1 MPDELGTIYVLTNAV
16 MPGLVKIGITNGTV
30 EDRVK
35 ELSGASGIPVAFEC
49 HFAAKVTN
57 YAGKEQMLF
66 QIFSEQR
73 VNPKREFFRVAP
85 EKVVLAIRMGEFT
98 DVTPGKVSTGEVEED
113 QAHDK
118 AVQSSI
124 KRRSAIRLE
133 AIGIMPGTVLTFSR
147 DPNIHATVVL
157 GNKVNYEG
165 QVISLS
171 AAAVAALHKQGS
183 TTPAASGSDYWTIDN
198 ETLDE
203 IRIKRE
209 AELESQDDD

>member
-1 MPDELGTIYVLTNAV
+1 M
-16 MPGLVKIGITNGTV
+16 
-30 EDRVK
+30 R
-35 ELSGASGIPVAFEC
+35 LSGDSGVPVAFEC
-49 HFAAKVTN
+49 HFATN
-57 YAGKEQMLF
+57 VPNHTEKEKMLF

-98 DVTPGKVSTGEVEED
+98 DVTPGKVSIGAAEED
-113 QAHDK
+113 QAHEK

-124 KRRSAIRLE
+124 KKRSAIRLE
-133 AIGIMPGTVLTFSR
+133 AIGVMPGTVLTFSR
-147 DPNIHATVVL
+147 DPNVHATVVE

-165 QVISLS
+165 QLMSLS
-171 AAAVAALHKQGS
+171 AAALAALHKQGS

-203 IRIKRE
+203 IRIKH
-209 AELESQDDD
+209 ESESEIQDDE